1 MKTNM
6 IAAALTVA
14 LGLAGG
20 TAFAADAAKQ
30 AEVKKATDAAL
41 QKFYKARPEI
51 KKEVD
56 GSPGYAVFTSYGMSF
71 GLGGAGGSGVA
82 HDKGGKTT
90 YMGMA
95 QASAGPQVGISQNE
109 VLIVFKSP
117 KAYND
122 FVEKGWEFGAQ
133 GSVSAGAGGKGV
145 GGGEGD
151 QVINDAK
158 VYTYTKNGVEVGGGL
173 TGTKFWKTKELN

>member
-1 MKTNM
+1 MRKSI
-6 IAAALTVA
+6 IAAAIALTLGVGSGAA
-14 LGLAGG
+14 L
-20 TAFAADAAKQ
+20 AADAAKQ

-41 QKFYKARPEI
+41 QKFYKARPEL

-56 GSPGYAVFTSYGMSF
+56 AAPGYAVFTSYGLSL

-82 HDKGGKTT
+82 HDKAGKTT

-117 KAYND
+117 KAYSD
-122 FVEKGWEFGAQ
+122 FVDKGWEFGAQ
-133 GSVSAGAGGKGV
+133 GAVSAGAGGKGV

-158 VYTYTKNGVEVGGGL
+158 TYSYTKNGVEVGGGL